1 MIEITR
7 NLTDWKTLA
16 LKVKAR
22 GSPLVYALE
31 IFFFFENS
39 KKVARSLREV
49 KSEELENQFS
59 KFLDRLYTEFKD
71 KTLVDVKEAD
81 SKQIIKTFMRTPALY
96 REIEMVLQ
104 ATVIGAIKISV
115 ESVAESIISKYAL
128 HNSKIRK
135 LNDSTAND
143 EMFIAVNGPE
153 LGEADALL
161 AKALDRK
168 LAGKSGWY
176 FSTKQTLFRTSGVVV
191 NNIFKRKK

>member
-1 MIEITR
+1 M
-7 NLTDWKTLA
+7 
-16 LKVKAR
+16 
-22 GSPLVYALE
+22 
-31 IFFFFENS
+31 
-39 KKVARSLREV
+39 

-59 KFLDRLYTEFKD
+59 KFLDRLYKEFED
-71 KTLVDVKEAD
+71 KTLDDIKEAD
-81 SKQIIKTFMRTPALY
+81 SKQIIKTFMRTPALF

-168 LAGKSGWY
+168 FAGKSGWH

-191 NNIFKRKK
+191 NNILKRKSKLNIYS

>member
-1 MIEITR
+1 
-7 NLTDWKTLA
+7 
-16 LKVKAR
+16 
-22 GSPLVYALE
+22 
-31 IFFFFENS
+31 
-39 KKVARSLREV
+39 
-49 KSEELENQFS
+49 
-59 KFLDRLYTEFKD
+59 
-71 KTLVDVKEAD
+71 
-81 SKQIIKTFMRTPALY
+81 MRTPALY

-168 LAGKSGWY
+168 FAWKSVWH
-176 FSTKQTLFRTSGVVV
+176 FSTKQTLFRTSGVVF
-191 NNIFKRKK
+191 NIYS